1 MISPHGGCI
10 AMKINAVQRVHS
22 YSSSYT
28 FLDIREKTQYQKT
41 CGHQ

>member
-1 MISPHGGCI
+1 MISPHGGYI